1 MPKQRPT
8 HRVWGARGRPL
19 PAVCYS
25 RRDLRLRYSV
35 VRNDRGIE
43 GSGIACPI
51 VCSCGLV

>member
-8 HRVWGARGRPL
+8 HFRPL

-35 VRNDRGIE
+35 VRSDRGIE

-51 VCSCGLV
+51 VCSCG